1 MSRNPEDRRPKAET
15 EFDAYLRLV
24 EAGDSPNFEAYCGD
38 RPDLA
43 DALKFLYSLHFQD
56 RGAEAETRESLGV
69 SLLPSGEEASASSS
83 DERPV
88 RYCTGCG
95 RPIGS
100 EPVCSDPA
108 CATPNFLR
116 DVAPPERF
124 ARSAARASDETASA
138 EEAGPVR
145 DQPTEADPAFAVLRA
160 ISSPAIEYLLYPG
173 VTKVGAGDSADIV
186 IDRPEVSAR
195 HARIECWPDESD
207 SLEVILT
214 DRGSTNGT
222 YVSGER
228 IRSRTLVDGD
238 RIQFGSV
245 ECEIRLL
252 SGDERR
258 VTMKIDRSP

>member
-1 MSRNPEDRRPKAET
+1 MATEPEGRRAKAET

-24 EAGDSPNFEAYCGD
+24 EAGDSPSFNEFCGE

-43 DALKFLYSLHFQD
+43 GALKFLYSLHFHD
-56 RGAEAETRESLGV
+56 RAAEEIRESLGV
-69 SLLPSGEEASASSS
+69 PLGPSGEEVTARSS
-83 DERPV
+83 DERQV

-108 CATPNFLR
+108 CATPNFFR

-124 ARSAARASDETASA
+124 ARSAVLATGETASA
-138 EEAGPVR
+138 READRVR
-145 DQPTEADPAFAVLRA
+145 RSPGEADPAFAVLRA
-160 ISSPAIEYLLYPG
+160 VSSPAIEYLLYPG
-173 VTKVGAGDSADIV
+173 VTEIGAGHSADLV
-186 IDRPEVSAR
+186 IDRPEVSSR
-195 HARIECWPDESD
+195 HARIECCPDESD
-207 SLEVILT
+207 LWEVILT
-214 DRGSTNGT
+214 DCGSTNGT

-238 RIQFGSV
+238 RIRFGSV

-252 SGDERR
+252 SGDKRR